1 MIWVME
7 FSDQLFFQQNIF
19 LVLPFLV
26 YSLLLSDIF
35 LIIAGPTEPRMASL
49 ASRWHRGG
57 STGDMIWVME
67 FSYTAAPY
75 IIPTSLF

>member
-1 MIWVME
+1 V
-7 FSDQLFFQQNIF
+7 
-19 LVLPFLV
+19 
-26 YSLLLSDIF
+26 SDIC

-67 FSYTAAPY
+67 FSDQLFSAKYVSCFAFF
-75 IIPTSLF
+75 SLFSCTKAKLFHLL